1 MENKKHHNI
10 GFIVFILLIILC
22 FIGILFLNK
31 YNLLLIS
38 LMFFFVLFFNVLF
51 LNSKRK
57 IEEEKLANLICF
69 YDYFSKLEKFTIDE
83 IEKINI
89 RNDMQSFNKIL
100 ENFLCAIKENN
111 TFNCYIYLLNNLTQS
126 EEEIIKNIYLINK
139 NETKNKKELV
149 IFNKVMLLNKPK
161 IQKKESGI
169 SMVILL
175 LLLMILILTIFI
187 ARIIV
192 N

>member
-10 GFIVFILLIILC
+10 GFIVFILLTILC

-51 LNSKRK
+51 LSSKRK

-83 IEKINI
+83 IEKIDI
-89 RNDMQSFNKIL
+89 RNDKQSFNKIL

-111 TFNCYIYLLNNLTQS
+111 TFNCYIYLLNNLTQN

-161 IQKKESGI
+161 IQKKERGI
-169 SMVILL
+169 SMVIL

>member
-1 MENKKHHNI
+1 MENKKHYNI
-10 GFIVFILLIILC
+10 GFIVFILLTILC

-51 LNSKRK
+51 LSSKRK

-83 IEKINI
+83 IEKIDI
-89 RNDMQSFNKIL
+89 RNDKQSFNKIL

-111 TFNCYIYLLNNLTQS
+111 TFNCYIYLLNNLTQN

-175 LLLMILILTIFI
+175 LLMILILTIFI

>member
-10 GFIVFILLIILC
+10 GFIVFILLTILC

-89 RNDMQSFNKIL
+89 RNDKQSFNKIL

-111 TFNCYIYLLNNLTQS
+111 TFNCYIYLLNNLTES

-161 IQKKESGI
+161 IQKKERGI

-175 LLLMILILTIFI
+175 LLMILILTMFI

>member
-10 GFIVFILLIILC
+10 GLIVFILLIILC

-111 TFNCYIYLLNNLTQS
+111 TFNCYIYLLNNLTQN

-175 LLLMILILTIFI
+175 LLMILILTIFL

>member
-89 RNDMQSFNKIL
+89 RNDKQSFNKIL

-111 TFNCYIYLLNNLTQS
+111 TFNCYIYLLNNLTQN

-149 IFNKVMLLNKPK
+149 IFTKAMLLNKPK

-175 LLLMILILTIFI
+175 LLMTLILTIFI

>member
-10 GFIVFILLIILC
+10 GFIVFILLTILC

-161 IQKKESGI
+161 IQKKERGI
-169 SMVILL
+169 GMVILL
-175 LLLMILILTIFI
+175 LIMILILTIFI

>member
-31 YNLLLIS
+31 YNLLFIS

-89 RNDMQSFNKIL
+89 RNDKQSFNKIL

-175 LLLMILILTIFI
+175 LLMILILTIFI

>member
-57 IEEEKLANLICF
+57 IEEERYANLICF

-100 ENFLCAIKENN
+100 ENFLCAVKENN

-175 LLLMILILTIFI
+175 LIMILILTIFI

>member
-10 GFIVFILLIILC
+10 GLIVFILLIILC

-31 YNLLLIS
+31 YNLLFIS

-89 RNDMQSFNKIL
+89 RNDKQSFNKIL

-161 IQKKESGI
+161 IQKKEKGI
-169 SMVILL
+169 SMVIL

-187 ARIIV
+187 ARTIV

>member
-10 GFIVFILLIILC
+10 GFIVFIILKILC

-57 IEEEKLANLICF
+57 IEEERHANLICF

-111 TFNCYIYLLNNLTQS
+111 TFNCYIYLLNNLTQN

-175 LLLMILILTIFI
+175 LIMILILTMFI

>member
-1 MENKKHHNI
+1 MENKKRHNI

-57 IEEEKLANLICF
+57 IEEERYANLICF

-89 RNDMQSFNKIL
+89 KNDMQSFNKIL

-149 IFNKVMLLNKPK
+149 IFNKAMLLNKPK
-161 IQKKESGI
+161 IQKKERGI
-169 SMVILL
+169 SMVIL

>member
-10 GFIVFILLIILC
+10 GFIVFILLTILC

-149 IFNKVMLLNKPK
+149 IFNKVMLSNKPK
-161 IQKKESGI
+161 ITKKESGI
-169 SMVILL
+169 SMVIL

>member
-10 GFIVFILLIILC
+10 GFIVFILLTILC

-38 LMFFFVLFFNVLF
+38 LMFFFVLFFNVLY

-57 IEEEKLANLICF
+57 IEEEKLANLMCF

-175 LLLMILILTIFI
+175 LIMILILTIFI

>member
-10 GFIVFILLIILC
+10 GFIVFILLTILC

-57 IEEEKLANLICF
+57 IEEEKLANLLCF

-111 TFNCYIYLLNNLTQS
+111 TFNCYMYLLNNLTQN

-161 IQKKESGI
+161 IQKNESGI
-169 SMVILL
+169 SMVIL

>member
-149 IFNKVMLLNKPK
+149 IFNKAMLLNKPK
-161 IQKKESGI
+161 IQKKERGI
-169 SMVILL
+169 SMVIL

>member
-111 TFNCYIYLLNNLTQS
+111 TFNCYIYLLNNLTQN

-175 LLLMILILTIFI
+175 LLMILILTIFL

>member
-10 GFIVFILLIILC
+10 GFIVFILLTILC

-57 IEEEKLANLICF
+57 IEEEKLANLLCF

-161 IQKKESGI
+161 IQKKERGI

-175 LLLMILILTIFI
+175 LIMILILTIFI

>member
-111 TFNCYIYLLNNLTQS
+111 TFNCYIYLLNNLTQN

-161 IQKKESGI
+161 ITKKESGI

-175 LLLMILILTIFI
+175 LIMILILTIFI

>member
-1 MENKKHHNI
+1 MKNKKHHNI

-89 RNDMQSFNKIL
+89 RNDKQSFNKIL

-149 IFNKVMLLNKPK
+149 IFTKVMLLNKPK

-175 LLLMILILTIFI
+175 LIMILILTIFI

>member
-1 MENKKHHNI
+1 MKNKKHHNI

-149 IFNKVMLLNKPK
+149 IFTKAMLLNKPK

-175 LLLMILILTIFI
+175 LLMILILTIFI

>member
-1 MENKKHHNI
+1 MENKKHYNI
-10 GFIVFILLIILC
+10 GFIVFILLTILC

-57 IEEEKLANLICF
+57 IEEERHANLICF

-111 TFNCYIYLLNNLTQS
+111 TFNCYIYLLNNLTQN

-161 IQKKESGI
+161 IQKKERGI
-169 SMVILL
+169 SMVIL

>member
-10 GFIVFILLIILC
+10 GFIVFILLTILC

-38 LMFFFVLFFNVLF
+38 LMFFFVLFFNVLI

-57 IEEEKLANLICF
+57 MEEERLANLICF

-175 LLLMILILTIFI
+175 LLMILILTIFI

>member
-100 ENFLCAIKENN
+100 ENFLCAVKENN

-175 LLLMILILTIFI
+175 LIMILILTMFI

>member
-10 GFIVFILLIILC
+10 GFIVFIILTILC

-111 TFNCYIYLLNNLTQS
+111 TFNCYIYLLNNLTQN

-149 IFNKVMLLNKPK
+149 IFNKAMLLNKPK

-175 LLLMILILTIFI
+175 LIMILILTIFI

>member
-10 GFIVFILLIILC
+10 GFIVFILLTILC

-111 TFNCYIYLLNNLTQS
+111 AFNCYIYLLNNLTQN

-175 LLLMILILTIFI
+175 LLMILILTIFI

>member
-89 RNDMQSFNKIL
+89 KNDMQSFNKIL

-111 TFNCYIYLLNNLTQS
+111 AFNCYIYLLNNLTQN

-149 IFNKVMLLNKPK
+149 IFTKAMLLNKPK

-175 LLLMILILTIFI
+175 LIMILILTIFI

>member
-1 MENKKHHNI
+1 MENKKHYNI
-10 GFIVFILLIILC
+10 AFIVFILLIILC

-57 IEEEKLANLICF
+57 MEEEKLANLICF

-89 RNDMQSFNKIL
+89 RNDKQSFNKIL

-161 IQKKESGI
+161 ITKKESGI
-169 SMVILL
+169 SVVIL

-187 ARIIV
+187 ARTIV

>member
-10 GFIVFILLIILC
+10 GFIVFILLTILC

-38 LMFFFVLFFNVLF
+38 LMFFFVLFFNVLY
-51 LNSKRK
+51 LNFKRK
-57 IEEEKLANLICF
+57 IEDEKLANLICF

-89 RNDMQSFNKIL
+89 RNDKHSFNKML

-111 TFNCYIYLLNNLTQS
+111 TFNCYIYLLNNLTQN

-161 IQKKESGI
+161 IQKKEKGI
-169 SMVILL
+169 SMVIL

>member
-1 MENKKHHNI
+1 MENKKHHNV

-31 YNLLLIS
+31 YNLLFIS

-89 RNDMQSFNKIL
+89 KNDMQSFNKIL
-100 ENFLCAIKENN
+100 ENFLCAVKENN

-149 IFNKVMLLNKPK
+149 IFNKVMLSNKRK
-161 IQKKESGI
+161 IPKKESGI
-169 SMVILL
+169 SMVIL

>member
-111 TFNCYIYLLNNLTQS
+111 TFNCYIYLLNNLTQN

-149 IFNKVMLLNKPK
+149 IFNKVMLLNKLK
-161 IQKKESGI
+161 IPKKESGI

-175 LLLMILILTIFI
+175 LIMILILTIFI

>member
-10 GFIVFILLIILC
+10 GFIVFILLTILC
-22 FIGILFLNK
+22 FIGIIFLNK

-111 TFNCYIYLLNNLTQS
+111 TFNCYIYLLNNLTQN

-175 LLLMILILTIFI
+175 LLMILILTIFI

>member
-10 GFIVFILLIILC
+10 GFIVFILLTILC

-57 IEEEKLANLICF
+57 IDEEKLANLICF

-89 RNDMQSFNKIL
+89 RNDTQNFKKIL
-100 ENFLCAIKENN
+100 ENFICAIKENN

-139 NETKNKKELV
+139 NETRNKKELV

-175 LLLMILILTIFI
+175 LLMILILTIFI
-187 ARIIV
+187 ARLIV

>member
-10 GFIVFILLIILC
+10 GFIVFILLTILC

-57 IEEEKLANLICF
+57 IEEERHANLICF

-111 TFNCYIYLLNNLTQS
+111 TFNCYIYLLNNLTQN

-161 IQKKESGI
+161 IQKKEKGI

-175 LLLMILILTIFI
+175 LIMILILTIFI

>member
-38 LMFFFVLFFNVLF
+38 LMFFFVIFFNVLF

-83 IEKINI
+83 IEKINV

-100 ENFLCAIKENN
+100 ENFLCAVKENN

-149 IFNKVMLLNKPK
+149 IFNKAMLLNKPK
-161 IQKKESGI
+161 IQKKERGI
-169 SMVILL
+169 SMVIL

>member
-10 GFIVFILLIILC
+10 GFIVFILLTILC

-149 IFNKVMLLNKPK
+149 IFNKAMLLNKPK
-161 IQKKESGI
+161 IQKKERGI
-169 SMVILL
+169 SMVIL

>member
-1 MENKKHHNI
+1 MENKKHYNI
-10 GFIVFILLIILC
+10 TFIVFILLIILC

-57 IEEEKLANLICF
+57 MEEEKLANLICF

-89 RNDMQSFNKIL
+89 RNDKQSFNKIL

-169 SMVILL
+169 SVVIL

-187 ARIIV
+187 ARTIV

>member
-1 MENKKHHNI
+1 MENKKRHNI

-175 LLLMILILTIFI
+175 LLMILILTIFI

>member
-57 IEEEKLANLICF
+57 IEEERHANLICF

-89 RNDMQSFNKIL
+89 RNDKQSFNKIL

-111 TFNCYIYLLNNLTQS
+111 TFNCYIYLLNNLTQN

-161 IQKKESGI
+161 IQKKERGI
-169 SMVILL
+169 SMVIL
-175 LLLMILILTIFI
+175 LLLMILILTIFL

>member
-100 ENFLCAIKENN
+100 ENFLCAVKENN

-175 LLLMILILTIFI
+175 LLMTLILTIFI

>member
-38 LMFFFVLFFNVLF
+38 LMFFFVIFFNVLF

-100 ENFLCAIKENN
+100 ENFLCAVKENN

-161 IQKKESGI
+161 IQKKERGI

-175 LLLMILILTIFI
+175 LIMILILTIFI